1 MQTVKMH
8 FTIGKNLG
16 VRLHEISLD
25 HLNQYNL
32 KKALEVWTKSL
43 RCGNDIAVKLMTM
56 QLICDIDTDTQK
68 AIVKPKSDYPRD
80 RIAEYPSFD
89 RQQFCEK
96 CEKYAKDLANFGD
109 RIIANAQHLANVDYQ
124 LSSFLHSGLS
134 LDNFIDNVNSEE
146 KRRQAP
152 FSLTEEKCSG
162 FLKEAKEFICK
173 RKKGITEIFTILC
186 YDCDEFYSCCDVI
199 ESAYKIINDKLKS
212 KANNTLKAPQK
223 PNKEPSKE
231 FKPTDILAQK
241 FDCGWIAPNGDYFG
255 MNGIKAQLIHCQLA
269 IRICQYYGYNVTDG
283 TEYSFLENNGFVKV
297 DGNWILYAGY
307 DKILKDNIPITEK
320 QISAL
325 KAYGETFYGQK
336 LFCGY
341 DKKFCSTA
349 RLASMD
355 RFALKKLFILEV

>member
-1 MQTVKMH
+1 MNKMH

-16 VRLHEISLD
+16 IRLHEISLD
-25 HLNQYNL
+25 HLHQYNV
-32 KKALEVWTKSL
+32 KKALETWTKSL
-43 RCGNDIAVKLMTM
+43 RCGNDIAVQLMKM
-56 QLICDIDTDTQK
+56 ELICDIDTDKQQ
-68 AIVKPKSDYPRD
+68 AIVIPKHEFNQERLAAYPT
-80 RIAEYPSFD
+80 FD
-89 RQQFCEK
+89 TNQFCEK
-96 CEKYAKDLANFGD
+96 CEKYAKDLAKFGD
-109 RIIANAQHLANVDYQ
+109 TIIAKAQFMANVDYQ
-124 LSSFLHSGLS
+124 ITSFLHSGLS
-134 LDNFIDNVNSEE
+134 LANFIDNVDSEE

-162 FLKEAKEFICK
+162 FLKMQKEFICK

-186 YDCDEFYSCCDVI
+186 YDCDKFYGYCDVI

-255 MNGIKAQLIHCQLA
+255 MNGIKAQLIHDQLA
-269 IRICQYYGYNVTDG
+269 RRICKYYGYTVDYG
-283 TEYSFLENNGFVKV
+283 CEYSYLEDNGFVKI

-307 DKILKDNIPITEK
+307 DHYLNKPEIPITDK
-320 QISAL
+320 QIDAL
-325 KAYGETFYGQK
+325 KAYGEHFFGQK
-336 LFCGY
+336 LFFGY

-349 RLASMD
+349 RLAMLD
-355 RFALKKLFILEV
+355 KFALKKLLILGI